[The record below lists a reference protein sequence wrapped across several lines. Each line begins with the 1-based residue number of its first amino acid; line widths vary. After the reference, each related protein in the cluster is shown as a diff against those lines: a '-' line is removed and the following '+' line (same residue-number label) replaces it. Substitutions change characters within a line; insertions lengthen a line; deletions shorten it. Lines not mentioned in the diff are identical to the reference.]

1 MSGASLFDALRQH
14 AGSQLTTVPLARE
27 TLVHLTQTLEQLVL
41 DRKLASLVCAGLGY
55 AEAWGAAALQLRAL
69 AGPAAY
75 VLVFGRENATLDR
88 LPGVIPV
95 RLEADDPLVHERFF
109 LVVSHTFSALLCAR
123 ARPIEIR
130 EPGLPSYDAVW
141 SFDPQVVEV
150 GLDWLTDYLARQ
162 AHAQAL
168 ETVYAVRQVLAP
180 RSIDLLA
187 LSQFATEMIRFEEQ
201 LHQELARVERE
212 RMRVYEREA
221 LLSTIARAFID
232 LPSDQI
238 DVAVD
243 AALMAIGQFCG
254 ADYCLLFER
263 HLARDA
269 FAITYQW
276 QAGDLPP
283 LSADE
288 PGTQSGFLAYDSS
301 LFEPVLIEDL
311 QAYAG
316 DEALAERL
324 RVQGV
329 CSIAAIPMVYREVL
343 RGFVALASTRSRR
356 WGDEER
362 YLLETLMEIVVAALE
377 HRRVERA
384 LGETESLLQR
394 VIYSTNHLVYV
405 FAIMKDRSIAP
416 MFSSPNIEHML
427 GYPAAL
433 KLADWNFWLTLIH
446 PVDLPEAEAQLGR
459 LMRGEDSE
467 TEYRIRHADGRMLWM
482 HDSARCEPGTGDVE
496 WICYG
501 LISDVTE
508 RKAVEQALRD
518 RERLQMAL
526 ESERKVGEMRNR
538 FMLVVSHEFR
548 TPLSII
554 LTSSEMLDRYH
565 DRLGPDRRHERLTII
580 RSQVQHLRAM
590 LDEISIVIRAELG
603 RLEYRPA
610 AAEVMDFTRQVA
622 EEMALTAGLLHRIT
636 VTAQPNALYALVD
649 TTLLRHALTN
659 LLSNAIKF
667 SEPQAAI
674 AVRVRLDAQS
684 TPPGIIFEVED
695 SGIGIDQA
703 DLEHLFEP
711 FFRGRNVGAIS
722 GTGLG
727 LKVVRDC
734 LTLHGGT
741 VEAAST
747 PGRGSLFTVRIPWH
761 STAPAEMEMNATLT
775 AVSRPSSATTAE

>member
-1 MSGASLFDALRQH
+1 
-14 AGSQLTTVPLARE
+14 
-27 TLVHLTQTLEQLVL
+27 
-41 DRKLASLVCAGLGY
+41 
-55 AEAWGAAALQLRAL
+55 
-69 AGPAAY
+69 
-75 VLVFGRENATLDR
+75 
-88 LPGVIPV
+88 
-95 RLEADDPLVHERFF
+95 
-109 LVVSHTFSALLCAR
+109 
-123 ARPIEIR
+123 
-130 EPGLPSYDAVW
+130 
-141 SFDPQVVEV
+141 
-150 GLDWLTDYLARQ
+150 
-162 AHAQAL
+162 
-168 ETVYAVRQVLAP
+168 VLAP
-180 RSIDLLA
+180 RSSDLLA

-243 AALMAIGQFCG
+243 AALMAIGQFAG

-263 HLARDA
+263 HLAREA
-269 FAITYQW
+269 FTITYQW
-276 QAGDLPP
+276 QAGDLQP
-283 LSADE
+283 LSAGE
-288 PGTQSGFLAYDSS
+288 PGAPTGFLAYDGS
-301 LFEPVLIEDL
+301 LFEPVLIEDM

-316 DEALAERL
+316 GEALAEYL
-324 RVQGV
+324 RAQGV
-329 CSIAAIPMVYREVL
+329 RSIAAIPMVYREVL
-343 RGFVALASTRSRR
+343 RGFVALASTQPRR

-405 FAIMKDRSIAP
+405 FAIMKDRTIAP

-446 PVDLPEAEAQLGR
+446 PVDLPEAEAQLDR

-482 HDSARCEPGTGDVE
+482 RDSARCEPGTGDVE

-508 RKAVEQALRD
+508 RKGVEQALRD

-603 RLEYRPA
+603 RLEYRPVA
-610 AAEVMDFTRQVA
+610 ADVMDFTRQVA

-636 VTAQPNALYALVD
+636 VTVQPNALYALVD

-667 SEPQAAI
+667 SEAQAAI
-674 AVRVRLDAQS
+674 AVRVWLDAQS
-684 TPPGIIFEVED
+684 SPPCITFEVED
-695 SGIGIDQA
+695 SGIGIEPA

-711 FFRGRNVGAIS
+711 FFRGKNVGAIS

-734 LTLHGGT
+734 LALHGGT
-741 VEAAST
+741 IEAAST
-747 PGRGSLFTVRIPWH
+747 PGRGSIFTARIPYH
-761 STAPAEMEMNATLT
+761 PATPAEIELSANLAAANT
-775 AVSRPSSATTAE
+775 PSNATTAE